1 MKVICQL
8 GIIFSIC
15 LAGEGISAA
24 LPFTCPSGIVSM
36 LLLFFLLACGLLKEE
51 KIKEAGDFLLDNMA
65 FFYIP
70 VSVGMLEYF
79 DIIRQHVIKILL
91 ICLLSFVLTLLS
103 SYYTVIFVR
112 RLMKGGTDSC

>member
-1 MKVICQL
+1 MKVICQM
-8 GIIFSIC
+8 GIIFAIC
-15 LAGEGISAA
+15 LAGEGISAV

-51 KIKEAGDFLLDNMA
+51 KIKETGDFLLDNMA

-79 DIIRQHVIKILL
+79 DIIRQHAVKILL
-91 ICLLSFVLTLLS
+91 ICLLSFVLTLIS
-103 SYYTVIFVR
+103 SYYTVILVK
-112 RLMKGGTDSC
+112 RLIKGGAD